1 MKRLPFLL
9 PILFISAAISLTG
22 TPLANAG
29 EYNFK
34 IFNEKVSNSN
44 YEIQLLKNDLKSF
57 EKASEAEAKTL
68 PIVLEAEGEGLIG
81 NTEEKRYDVKNI
93 ELSKTFEAGRIPRLK
108 KRKNRLEMEIKK
120 QEITQAIENLIYDAD
135 IAVLKCVRAIDLK
148 KLSNENLDMAAKT
161 IDAAAKKYE
170 VALASRMELEQ
181 AGIDYE
187 IQFLKNMEVQKDLE
201 IEKRSVEIINGMTR
215 DAFIDNFFSSGREG
229 SLTSEMELL
238 SANTAIELYNADKLF
253 RLAIENR
260 RIVKSALN
268 EIELYKNLIELEKQ
282 SGGPEFKLGVYR
294 SVNDVKETERGVR
307 LGLSIP
313 IHDFG
318 KRSAAVESLNL
329 KLSGYE
335 FLKEHKSYYLAG
347 VENKILLEVSEKYD
361 TCVFYR
367 EKLKRLS
374 GVVLKKS
381 SNIFEMA
388 RIGYAEGATTLFEYQ
403 NAKKNYFEFYESLI
417 QASIDFNISLL
428 ELRRACGIAPSD
440 NGDIMEK
447 ILSKI
452 GAAGDVR

>member
-1 MKRLPFLL
+1 
-9 PILFISAAISLTG
+9 
-22 TPLANAG
+22 
-29 EYNFK
+29 
-34 IFNEKVSNSN
+34 
-44 YEIQLLKNDLKSF
+44 
-57 EKASEAEAKTL
+57 
-68 PIVLEAEGEGLIG
+68 
-81 NTEEKRYDVKNI
+81 
-93 ELSKTFEAGRIPRLK
+93 
-108 KRKNRLEMEIKK
+108 
-120 QEITQAIENLIYDAD
+120 
-135 IAVLKCVRAIDLK
+135 
-148 KLSNENLDMAAKT
+148 
-161 IDAAAKKYE
+161 
-170 VALASRMELEQ
+170 
-181 AGIDYE
+181 
-187 IQFLKNMEVQKDLE
+187 
-201 IEKRSVEIINGMTR
+201 
-215 DAFIDNFFSSGREG
+215 
-229 SLTSEMELL
+229 MELL
-238 SANTAIELYNADKLF
+238 SANTAIELYSADKLL
-253 RLAIENR
+253 RLALGNR
-260 RIVKSALN
+260 RNVRSALY

-347 VENKILLEVSEKYD
+347 VENRILLEVSEKYD

-374 GVVLKKS
+374 GVVLKKA

-388 RIGYAEGATTLFEYQ
+388 RIGYAEGATSLFEYQ

-440 NGDIMEK
+440 NGDVMEK
-447 ILSKI
+447 ILSRI
-452 GAAGDVR
+452 ETAGGAR

>member
-9 PILFISAAISLTG
+9 PVLFISAALSLTG

-34 IFNEKVSNSN
+34 TFNEKVSNSN

-347 VENKILLEVSEKYD
+347 VENKILLEVNEKYD

>member
-9 PILFISAAISLTG
+9 PVLFISAALSLTG

-29 EYNFK
+29 EDNFR

-81 NTEEKRYDVKNI
+81 RTEEKRYDVKNI
-93 ELSKTFEAGRIPRLK
+93 ELSKTFEAGSIPRLK

-135 IAVLKCVRAIDLK
+135 IAVLKCVRAIELK

-187 IQFLKNMEVQKDLE
+187 IQFLKNMEAQKDLE
-201 IEKRSVEIINGMTR
+201 IEKRSVEIINGFTN
-215 DAFIDNFFSSGREG
+215 DAFIDNFFASGREG

-238 SANTAIELYNADKLF
+238 SANTAIELYSADKLF
-253 RLAIENR
+253 ELALENR
-260 RIVKSALN
+260 RIVKSTLY
-268 EIELYKNLIELEKQ
+268 EIQLYKNLIELEKQ

-347 VENKILLEVSEKYD
+347 VENAILLEVSEKYD

-374 GVVLKKS
+374 GVVLKKA

-388 RIGYAEGATTLFEYQ
+388 KIGYAEGATTLFEYQ

-417 QASIDFNISLL
+417 LASIDFNISLL

-440 NGDIMEK
+440 NGDIMDK
-447 ILSKI
+447 ILLKV

>member
-1 MKRLPFLL
+1 
-9 PILFISAAISLTG
+9 
-22 TPLANAG
+22 
-29 EYNFK
+29 
-34 IFNEKVSNSN
+34 
-44 YEIQLLKNDLKSF
+44 
-57 EKASEAEAKTL
+57 
-68 PIVLEAEGEGLIG
+68 
-81 NTEEKRYDVKNI
+81 
-93 ELSKTFEAGRIPRLK
+93 
-108 KRKNRLEMEIKK
+108 MEIKK

-347 VENKILLEVSEKYD
+347 VENKILLEVNEKYD